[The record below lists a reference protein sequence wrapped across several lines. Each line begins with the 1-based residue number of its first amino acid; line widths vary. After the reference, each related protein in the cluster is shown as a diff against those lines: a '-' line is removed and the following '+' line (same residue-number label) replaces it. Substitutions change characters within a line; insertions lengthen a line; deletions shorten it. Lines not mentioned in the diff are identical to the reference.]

1 MRRLL
6 YLTSTGLL
14 SAALLFLSS
23 NLYNAEI
30 DSEQYRLGRQLY
42 SEGILPNGQQVKAVV
57 QGDIAVQGDQ
67 LICETCHRRSG
78 MGSTEGQEVVPA
90 IAGHILFKPL
100 QLPTSKPPAPPIY
113 RPAYNRE
120 TLLRAVTQGI
130 DANGEPMSPFMPRY
144 AIDEPTLDLLMR
156 YLDTLSQS
164 ISPGVTDKEIHFA
177 TIVLDSNTPE
187 DNQAMLDVL
196 ERYVEQKNVETR
208 YESKRAEH
216 APWHKEWMF
225 KPYRKWRLHTW
236 RLSGA
241 ESTWKDQ
248 LQAYML
254 DQPVFAV
261 INGLVPVGWPS
272 VHQFCENNALP
283 CLFPTT
289 DTPELSEQSFYNL
302 YLDRGV
308 AQDAEALAADLAST
322 PEVTQFYDPADPL
335 STQAAEGFRAQMT
348 KAGRKVHD
356 IALHEPGDTD
366 TLSEAQQLAR
376 TLVVWSGREGVQGLL
391 HRLDRK
397 PGEAPI
403 VYLSTRFYGTQ
414 TDAIPEAWRERIRFV
429 HCQEMP
435 DKLGH
440 HLLRSTGWFKS
451 KRIYN
456 PQAKAIQANA
466 YFALKAT
473 GDALKQIRGYFY
485 RDYFIEKIEH
495 MVDDLPYT
503 SVYPRVSMA
512 PGQRFA
518 SRGYYIARVDGK
530 GGNLVRV
537 SEWKAP

>member
-1 MRRLL
+1 MYRLQ
-6 YLTSTGLL
+6 YLMPTGLL
-14 SAALLFLSS
+14 SAVLLFSS
-23 NLYNAEI
+23 PNLYNAEI
-30 DSEQYRLGRQLY
+30 DSEQYRLGKQLY
-42 SEGILPNGQQVKAVV
+42 AEGILPNGKQVKAVV

-67 LICETCHRRSG
+67 LICATCHRRSG
-78 MGSTEGQEVVPA
+78 MGTTEGQEVVPA
-90 IAGHILFKPL
+90 IAGHILFNPL
-100 QLPTSKPPAPPIY
+100 QLPTSKPPAAPIY

-144 AIDEPTLDLLMR
+144 AIDESTLDKLMS

-177 TIVLDSNTPE
+177 TIILDSNKPE

-196 ERYVEQKNVETR
+196 ERYIEQKNVETR

-236 RLSGA
+236 RLNGA
-241 ESTWKDQ
+241 ESTWKEQ

-254 DQPVFAV
+254 EQPVFAV
-261 INGLVPVGWPS
+261 INGLVPVGWPGI
-272 VHQFCENNALP
+272 HQFCENNALP

-289 DTPELSEQSFYNL
+289 DTPELAEQSFYNL

-308 AQDAEALAADLAST
+308 AQDAEALAAHLAGTS
-322 PEVTQFYDPADPL
+322 EVTQLYDPADPL
-335 STQAAEGFRAQMT
+335 STQAAERFRAQMT
-348 KAGRKVHD
+348 ETGRKVYDINLHD
-356 IALHEPGDTD
+356 SGDVDALA
-366 TLSEAQQLAR
+366 EAQPPAQ
-376 TLVVWSGREGVQGLL
+376 TLVVWSGREGVQALL
-391 HRLDRK
+391 QRLGRK
-397 PGEAPI
+397 SGEAPV
-403 VYLSTRFYGTQ
+403 VYLSSRFYGTQ
-414 TDAIPEAWRERIRFV
+414 TDILPEAWRERIRFV